1 MSDFNYEIE
10 RTDHY
15 SLVNAILYGES
26 VQDGTPAPDAPVE
39 VQVVEGV
46 NLLNPNSTEPLFI
59 NANNGSISALINGY
73 SYVIPCEPST
83 TYTFARKTAGT
94 DPRYIIAETAV
105 YPASGGTA
113 TVLSNRTA
121 LTGTVTTTAS
131 AKYLIL
137 FLNRYTG
144 GEGEEYQ
151 LVEGSAALPYTP
163 YGSIGLKIGDTVTPI
178 DLNGNVLASLPDG
191 TKDVLTVDSVG
202 HVVLGKRVA
211 FANPKEAITIGS
223 SSGNQY
229 IATRAPV
236 DGTPTPANENNIIG
250 NRGVAAKNAANV
262 GNMYVTT
269 AGYTIVLVFANNT
282 FASVDEASA
291 WLQANDTYF
300 YYEMATPQTIDLGY
314 IDISHLQ
321 DIPAETPISFVTSLT
336 PDSSYSY
343 ENNPTYEVKNP
354 YENYNA
360 PEYAYPPNHFG
371 QEWETFDANDWNVS
385 EMLDYTGQ
393 PESHAVYTIELCELM
408 QSGAFNWSRPEL
420 DWSEAAYDAKQYERF
435 CKYFEQRFMFREI
448 SMLPP
453 LQWFTALKRML
464 VYELMPKYKPLYA
477 QVENGISPLG
487 ENEYYKERNIL
498 SSYPETLLSGNSDY
512 ISSGEDR
519 EFERIKIDNAAEAL
533 EAYRNGFRSVD
544 AALGDELEILFIS
557 MYTSFVNA
565 F

>member
-1 MSDFNYEIE
+1 MKPLTVWLEVFKMSDFNYEIE

-15 SLVNAILYGES
+15 SLINAILYGQS
-26 VQDGTPAPDAPVE
+26 VQDGTPTPDAPVD
-39 VQVVEGV
+39 VQVVQGV
-46 NLLNPNSTEPLFI
+46 N
-59 NANNGSISALINGY
+59 
-73 SYVIPCEPST
+73 
-83 TYTFARKTAGT
+83 
-94 DPRYIIAETAV
+94 
-105 YPASGGTA
+105 
-113 TVLSNRTA
+113 
-121 LTGTVTTTAS
+121 
-131 AKYLIL
+131 
-137 FLNRYTG
+137 
-144 GEGEEYQ
+144 
-151 LVEGSAALPYTP
+151 
-163 YGSIGLKIGDTVTPI
+163 GSIGLKVGSTITPI
-178 DLNGNVLASLPDG
+178 DLNGNVIASLPDG
-191 TKDVLTVDSVG
+191 TKDVLMVDSVG

-211 FANPKEAITIGS
+211 FANPKEAIAIGS
-223 SSGNQY
+223 SSRNQY
-229 IATRAPV
+229 VATRAPV
-236 DGTPTPANENNIIG
+236 NGTLTTSNENNIIG
-250 NRGVAAKNAANV
+250 NRGVAARNAANV
-262 GNMYVTT
+262 GNMYVTS
-269 AGYTIVLVFANNT
+269 AGNTIVLVFANNT

-314 IDISHLQ
+314 IDVSHLQ
-321 DIPAETPISFVTSLT
+321 DIPAEIPISFVTSLT
-336 PDSSYSY
+336 PDSSYLY
-343 ENNPTYEVKNP
+343 ENNPTYKTKNP
-354 YENYNA
+354 YEDYNA

-393 PESHAVYTIELCELM
+393 PESHAVYTVELCELM

-420 DWSEAAYDAKQYERF
+420 DWSEAAYSQDQYERF

-487 ENEYYKERNIL
+487 ENEYYKERHVS

-533 EAYRNGFRSVD
+533 ETYRNGFRSVD